1 MRTALGIGAGCFIW
15 GAAVALGLGAL
26 LAVSTTLFTLFKLC
40 GALYLG
46 WLGITM
52 LWHPRRALTLADNTP
67 QPSGIGWGVK
77 GLLSNVLNPKIG
89 IFYVS
94 FLPQFIPPQQSF
106 VGWTLM
112 LVTMHVAIGLTWFM
126 LLISATRPLS
136 QVLRRVRVVK
146 WLDRI
151 TGGVLL
157 FFAGHLAFSRH

>member
-1 MRTALGIGAGCFIW
+1 
-15 GAAVALGLGAL
+15 
-26 LAVSTTLFTLFKLC
+26 
-40 GALYLG
+40 
-46 WLGITM
+46 M